1 SLDVRRKERRR
12 DRQNDYKN
20 LRKSLCVGY
29 ASQLAERMM
38 RHNGYRT
45 VGFKSQLVQVHP
57 SSVLRT
63 DDEGVFPNYVVYHEL
78 ISTSHPYMRNVCE
91 VEMEWVTPILQ
102 KLEKLN
108 VKILSGGSNQPEK
121 TTDNSDVPK
130 KDVKADAPA
139 DDAQSRNQ
147 AARERFLA
155 CKVLDLILVLGSK

>member
-1 SLDVRRKERRR
+1 MILCIGCHGFRCQVASRIITSPSCRSL
-12 DRQNDYKN
+12 
-20 LRKSLCVGY
+20 LSSPL
-29 ASQLAERMM
+29 
-38 RHNGYRT
+38 
-45 VGFKSQLVQVHP
+45 VHP
-57 SSVLRT
+57 SSVLRK

-130 KDVKADAPA
+130 KDVKAAAPA
-139 DDAQSRNQ
+139 DDAQSRIQ

-155 CKVLDLILVLGSK
+155 RKGNK